1 MLPLLFSCKVIKC
14 LIYILLIFFFSHGLK
29 PINKVLFFREVF
41 LKQRLL
47 AVRIYSLTLHLALS
61 FEQGDMFITPAGEN
75 QN

>member
-14 LIYILLIFFFSHGLK
+14 LIYILFFFLQPWSK
-29 PINKVLFFREVF
+29 AYKQSFIFQRSF

-47 AVRIYSLTLHLALS
+47 AVRIYSFTLHLALS